1 MSIEVVTD
9 VMRDALVRVLI
20 VSAPVILVA
29 MIVGLIISIF
39 QATTQIQEQTLSF
52 VPKLAAIFITLIIAG
67 NFMINILLVDHFLI
81 SLTLAKI
88 CRFA

>member
-9 VMRDALVRVLI
+9 VMRDALIRVLI

-67 NFMINILLVDHFLI
+67 NFMINILLEFTRRIFRMI
-81 SLTLAKI
+81 SNL
-88 CRFA
+88 

>member
-9 VMRDALVRVLI
+9 VMRDALIRVLI

-67 NFMINILLVDHFLI
+67 NFMIILLEFTRHIFRMI
-81 SLTLAKI
+81 SNL
-88 CRFA
+88 

>member
-9 VMRDALVRVLI
+9 VMRDALIRVLI

-67 NFMINILLVDHFLI
+67 NFMIKILLEFTRHIFRMI
-81 SLTLAKI
+81 SNL
-88 CRFA
+88 

>member
-29 MIVGLIISIF
+29 MIVGLI
-39 QATTQIQEQTLSF
+39 QEQTLSF

-67 NFMINILLVDHFLI
+67 NFMINILLEFTRHIFRMI
-81 SLTLAKI
+81 SNL
-88 CRFA
+88 

>member
-9 VMRDALVRVLI
+9 VMRDALIRVLI

-67 NFMINILLVDHFLI
+67 NFMINILLEFTWHIFRMI
-81 SLTLAKI
+81 SNL
-88 CRFA
+88 